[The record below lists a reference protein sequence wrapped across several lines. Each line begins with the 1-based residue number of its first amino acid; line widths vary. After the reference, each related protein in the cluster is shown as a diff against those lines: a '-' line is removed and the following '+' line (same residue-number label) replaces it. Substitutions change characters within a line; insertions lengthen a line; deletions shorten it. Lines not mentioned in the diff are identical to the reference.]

1 MSACPFQK
9 FKNIFGVP
17 GTGAH
22 QYRLLDV
29 AIVDYILTIALAY
42 TVSRVSGFP
51 LVLSTILMFVIGIV
65 LHWLFGLQTSAVRFL
80 GLKC

>member
-1 MSACPFQK
+1 MTCFFEK
-9 FKNIFGVP
+9 FKNIFGEAGKGV
-17 GTGAH
+17 H

-29 AIVDYILTIALAY
+29 ALVDYLLTLVLAML
-42 TVSRVSGFP
+42 VSKLTGLP
-51 LVLSTILMFVIGIV
+51 LVLSTILMFILAVV